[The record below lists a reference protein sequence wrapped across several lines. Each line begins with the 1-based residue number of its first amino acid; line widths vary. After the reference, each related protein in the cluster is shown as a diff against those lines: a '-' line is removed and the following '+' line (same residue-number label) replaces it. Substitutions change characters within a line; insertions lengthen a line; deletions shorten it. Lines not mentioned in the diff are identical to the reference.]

1 MTTDDQRLPRARAVR
16 VLEELERRGVK
27 LRRAGGEFVGPC
39 PVCGGEDRFAVNARK
54 NVFCCRKSGAG
65 GDAIALVQYLDGCDF
80 LAAVELLTGEGRPAA
95 PRPAD
100 RGPGLRR
107 DDDNEYRR
115 REIAR
120 AREIWDGAR
129 DRAVADAYLAWRGIV
144 LPRGAKVRGAS
155 ALAYYHEPDGG
166 GRAQRIYEGPA
177 MVAAIA
183 DNAGTFIGVHLTWI
197 DPRILISGWAG
208 ESKGKAEI
216 ADPDTGEICDPK
228 KMRGSARA
236 GHIHLGGPRAP
247 ERLVTGEGIET
258 TGSVLCAMLEDE
270 GEGLLERCA
279 FWAGLSLGN
288 IGGRA
293 LASVRHPT
301 LKRID
306 KLGRARALTVPGP
319 YPLVDPGSGA
329 GAGTREQLMPPA
341 SAMDVLTLADGD
353 SDRFTA
359 AMHHARAG
367 ARWAAPGRTVRTAWA
382 PEGSDFNDLWLAA
395 RGRVV
400 APAASEPQPA

>member
-1 MTTDDQRLPRARAVR
+1 MSGDDDRLVRARAVR

-27 LRRAGGEFVGPC
+27 LRRSGGEFIGPC
-39 PVCGGEDRFAVNARK
+39 PVCGGDDRFAVNARK
-54 NVFCCRKSGAG
+54 NLFHCRKSGAG
-65 GDAIALVQYLDGCDF
+65 GDAIALVTYLDGCDF
-80 LAAVELLTGEGRPAA
+80 LAAVELLTGEGRPASTA
-95 PRPAD
+95 RLAD

-107 DDDNEYRR
+107 DDDNQYRK

-120 AREIWDGAR
+120 AREIWDGAG
-129 DRAVADAYLAWRGIV
+129 DRAVAEAYLAWRGIT

-155 ALAYYHEPDGG
+155 ALAYYHEPADSAG
-166 GRAQRIYEGPA
+166 GRGRAERIYEGPA

-183 DNAGTFIGVHLTWI
+183 GNDGAFLGVHLTWI
-197 DPRILISGWAG
+197 DPRILIAGWAG
-208 ESKGKAEI
+208 PSSGKAEI
-216 ADPDTGEICDPK
+216 AAPDTGEICDAK

-236 GHIHLGGPRAP
+236 GHIHLGGPAAP
-247 ERLVTGEGIET
+247 ARLVIGEGIET
-258 TGSVLCAMLEDE
+258 TGSVLMAMLEDE
-270 GEGLLERCA
+270 GEALLEACA

-293 LASVRHPT
+293 LASVRHPA

-306 KLGRARALTVPGP
+306 KLGRARAQQVPGP
-319 YPLVDPGSGA
+319 YPLMEDSRPA
-329 GAGTREQLMPPA
+329 LMPPA

-382 PEGSDFNDLWLAA
+382 PEGQDFNDLWRAREAA
-395 RGRVV
+395 
-400 APAASEPQPA
+400 A